1 MPHSPVAYAYVV
13 VELETATLFVDDS
26 KVTPEVLAHLNEAG
40 VSVKP
45 YSALVSE
52 IKRYGSHDTLLVC
65 RKLCVFLP

>member
-1 MPHSPVAYAYVV
+1 VPHSPVAYAYVV

-45 YSALVSE
+45 YPSLVSE
-52 IKRYGSHDTLLVC
+52 IKRYGS
-65 RKLCVFLP
+65 FIPY

>member
-1 MPHSPVAYAYVV
+1 VAYAYVV

-45 YSALVSE
+45 YPSLVSE
-52 IKRYGSHDTLLVC
+52 IKRYGS
-65 RKLCVFLP
+65 FIPY